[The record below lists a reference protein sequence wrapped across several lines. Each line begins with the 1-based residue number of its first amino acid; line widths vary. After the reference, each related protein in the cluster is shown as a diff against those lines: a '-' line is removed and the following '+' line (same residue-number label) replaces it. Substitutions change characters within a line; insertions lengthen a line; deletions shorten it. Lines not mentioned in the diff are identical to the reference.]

1 MDTTHP
7 QFSFFFQF
15 PLMLLSLLSSF
26 FIPPLHKKK
35 NMLPM
40 FAFDI
45 PEIRDHLAQFLNTSQ
60 LGSAMLVCQ
69 AWHATF
75 LPFLY
80 RSTSVIATSRR
91 NPTPATIEKYAH
103 LVQALRISGIT
114 NSLEYYAVPYRNLH
128 TLTLDGNWEKSYGY
142 GVEAEFS
149 STVADL
155 IHRNPGLV
163 HILLLDQHCI
173 SSTKFWN
180 ALAASPKLSSIQLTS
195 CTINTK
201 DMPAFWEACS
211 KAQTL
216 HLLRLKIP
224 DGEAYY
230 PPLQKLPLS
239 NQELLSP
246 VTDSEWSLPLPPSPP
261 SAVTTLMESSLSLN
275 ESSIPPKDAN
285 SNNNTNSDKGKGKEK
300 DKALFSRLQVLQMNG
315 ISDGFRII
323 SQAPLLRSLQ
333 WALGTKP
340 FPFQDIELVFPRLK
354 VFSFF
359 RDVDIQIQELSD
371 THIEH
376 LLDRM
381 TGARDVNLNWTDFG
395 PKSFQVLMIRHTM
408 TLRSLSL
415 LCVQIQSKQIQALLT
430 SCPGLESFGANVL
443 FGTELV
449 RYGAPTKEGSE
460 DDDEV
465 DFTSPD
471 YEYDMSV
478 STFMGSG
485 TGTLLGDDW
494 VCLGLKSLMLNF
506 ALGGK
511 NIHLEDTNPDSLAA
525 MQKQYDLEQE
535 HTFRQLARLTQ
546 LEKLQMVNATQE
558 PPFAQG
564 VNLNLRTKG
573 GRLEDLAPLT
583 RLDTINF
590 AGTQQLLDEEEMEW
604 MWDHWPRLLFIMGV
618 FNKDPVVNKR
628 VVAAYKERQKKRW
641 ESML

>member
-1 MDTTHP
+1 
-7 QFSFFFQF
+7 
-15 PLMLLSLLSSF
+15 
-26 FIPPLHKKK
+26 
-35 NMLPM
+35 M

-60 LGSAMLVCQ
+60 LGSTIQVCRD
-69 AWHATF
+69 WHATF

-80 RSTSVIATSRR
+80 RSTSVIATSEK

-103 LVQALRISGIT
+103 LIQALRISGFT
-114 NSLEYYAVPYRNLH
+114 ESLEYYAVRCRNLH
-128 TLTLDGNWEKSYGY
+128 TLTLDGNWTMSYSSDG
-142 GVEAEFS
+142 GTTIRRTFASMISGSSSGGDSIDCHGNDKEIVAAAFS

-163 HILLLDQHCI
+163 HILLIDQPCI

-180 ALAASPKLSSIQLTS
+180 ALAASPKLSSMQLTG
-195 CTINTK
+195 CTIHPQDTS
-201 DMPAFWEACS
+201 AFWEACS
-211 KAQTL
+211 KTETL
-216 HLLRLKIP
+216 HLLRLQLP

-230 PPLQKLPLS
+230 PPFRKHSLSDQEPLSPATESPLPL
-239 NQELLSP
+239 P
-246 VTDSEWSLPLPPSPP
+246 PPPSPP
-261 SAVTTLMESSLSLN
+261 SAITTLMESSLSLN
-275 ESSIPPKDAN
+275 ESSIPPKDAKN
-285 SNNNTNSDKGKGKEK
+285 RNNINNNKGKDKDK
-300 DKALFSRLQVLQMNG
+300 DKALFSRLQILRMNG

-323 SQAPLLRSLQ
+323 SQAPLLRSWT
-333 WALGTKP
+333 WAPGTKP
-340 FPFQDIELVFPRLK
+340 FPSQEIELAFPRLK
-354 VFSFF
+354 HFPYF
-359 RDVDIQIQELSD
+359 RDLDIQLPELND
-371 THIEH
+371 THIED

-381 TGARDVNLNWTDFG
+381 TDARDVDLSWTDFG

-415 LCVQIQSKQIQALLT
+415 LCVQVQSKQIQALLT
-430 SCPGLESFGANVL
+430 SCPGLESFAANVL

-449 RYGAPTKEGSE
+449 RYGAPTKEGSK
-460 DDDEV
+460 DDSEI

-478 STFMGSG
+478 SAFMGSG

-494 VCLGLKSLMLNF
+494 VCLGLKSLALNF

-511 NIHLEDTNPDSLAA
+511 NIHLKDTNPDSLAA

-546 LEKLQMVNATQE
+546 LERLQMVNMMGGS
-558 PPFAQG
+558 PFVQG
-564 VNLNLRTKG
+564 VNLNLRAKG

-590 AGTQQLLDEEEMEW
+590 AGTQQLLDEEELEW
-604 MWDHWPRLLFIMGV
+604 MWSHWPRLFFLMGV
-618 FNKDPVVNKR
+618 FNKDPGVNKR

-641 ESML
+641 ESAK

>member
-1 MDTTHP
+1 
-7 QFSFFFQF
+7 
-15 PLMLLSLLSSF
+15 
-26 FIPPLHKKK
+26 
-35 NMLPM
+35 M

-80 RSTSVIATSRR
+80 RSTSVMATSEK
-91 NPTPATIEKYAH
+91 NPSPATIEKYAH
-103 LVQALRISGIT
+103 LIQALRISGFT
-114 NSLEYYAVPYRNLH
+114 DSLEYYKVPCRNLH
-128 TLTLDGNWEKSYGY
+128 TLTLDGNWTMSYGSHY
-142 GVEAEFS
+142 RTTTGSVVAEFS

-163 HILLLDQHCI
+163 HILLLDQPCI
-173 SSTKFWN
+173 SSRKFWN
-180 ALAASPKLSSIQLTS
+180 ALAASPKLSSMQLTS
-195 CTINTK
+195 CTIHRDDTS
-201 DMPAFWEACS
+201 AFWEACS
-211 KAQTL
+211 NVQTL
-216 HLLRLKIP
+216 HLLRLKLP
-224 DGEAYY
+224 YGEAYY
-230 PPLQKLPLS
+230 PPLAKHPLS
-239 NQELLSP
+239 AQESLSS
-246 VTDSEWSLPLPPSPP
+246 VTDSTWSLPPPPSPP
-261 SAVTTLMESSLSLN
+261 SAITTLMESSLSLN
-275 ESSIPPKDAN
+275 ESSIPPKDAHT
-285 SNNNTNSDKGKGKEK
+285 NNNTNNNKSKGKDK

-315 ISDGFRII
+315 VSDGFRII

-333 WALGTKP
+333 WALGPEP
-340 FPFQDIELVFPRLK
+340 FPSRDVELVFPRLK
-354 VFSFF
+354 TFSFF
-359 RDVDIQIQELSD
+359 RDLDIQINELND
-371 THIEH
+371 THIEG

-381 TGARDVNLNWTDFG
+381 TGARDINLNWTDFG
-395 PKSFQVLMIRHTM
+395 PKSFQVLMIRHAM

-415 LCVQIQSKQIQALLT
+415 LCVQVQSKQIQALLT
-430 SCPGLESFGANVL
+430 SCPGLELFSASVL

-460 DDDEV
+460 DDNEI

-478 STFMGSG
+478 STIMGSG

-494 VCLGLKSLMLNF
+494 VCLGLKTLMLNF

-511 NIHLEDTNPDSLAA
+511 NIHLKDTNPDSLVA

-546 LEKLQMVNATQE
+546 LETLQMFNATGE
-558 PPFAQG
+558 PPFVQG
-564 VNLNLRTKG
+564 LNLNLRTKG

-590 AGTQQLLDEEEMEW
+590 AGTQQLLDEEELEW
-604 MWDHWPRLLFIMGV
+604 MWEHWPRLLFIMGV
-618 FNKDPVVNKR
+618 FNKDPGVNKR
-628 VVAAYKERQKKRW
+628 VSAAYQELQKKKW
-641 ESML
+641 ESRAAGRH